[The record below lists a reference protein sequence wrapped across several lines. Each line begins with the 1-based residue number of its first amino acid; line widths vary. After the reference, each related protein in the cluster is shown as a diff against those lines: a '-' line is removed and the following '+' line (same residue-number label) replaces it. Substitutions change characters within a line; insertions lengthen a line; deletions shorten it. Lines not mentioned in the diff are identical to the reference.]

1 MPQETWTA
9 VDRYYGE
16 SLLRDDPTFDFA
28 LASSAAAGLP
38 PIQVSAAQGKLL
50 QLLAQAQGSRKI
62 LEVGTLGGYSTLWLA
77 RALTAGGTL
86 ITLEYDPKHA
96 DVARANLAHAEL
108 SATVEVITGDAK
120 QTLPRLVSEGR
131 GPFDFIFIDADKSGY
146 PEYFKWALQLSA
158 PGSLIVADNVVRGG
172 AVADPASK
180 DANVQGVRRMTELVA
195 SEKRVSATVIQTV
208 GSKGYD
214 GLMVA
219 RVIA

>member
-214 GLMVA
+214 GLMIA